1 MHGAVLW
8 LAVSVQPG
16 ARRTAA
22 DGWFDGTLR
31 IRLVAPPVDGQ
42 ANELLVAW
50 VAEQLALPRR
60 AVSLVRG
67 PTARRK
73 SLAIDAPAETVL
85 AWLATLAPGMAADG
99 AVSSAQRA

>member
-1 MHGAVLW
+1 LSLHGPALW

-16 ARRTAA
+16 ARRTAV
-22 DGWFDGTLR
+22 DGWHDGTLR

-67 PTARRK
+67 QTARRK
-73 SLAIDAPAETVL
+73 WLAIDAPPAAVL
-85 AWLATLAPGMAADG
+85 RWFETLALSPPAGNPP
-99 AVSSAQRA
+99 

>member
-67 PTARRK
+67 QTARRK
-73 SLAIDAPAETVL
+73 WLAIDAPL
-85 AWLATLAPGMAADG
+85 AS
-99 AVSSAQRA
+99 VSCWFEKLGLQPPAGNPP